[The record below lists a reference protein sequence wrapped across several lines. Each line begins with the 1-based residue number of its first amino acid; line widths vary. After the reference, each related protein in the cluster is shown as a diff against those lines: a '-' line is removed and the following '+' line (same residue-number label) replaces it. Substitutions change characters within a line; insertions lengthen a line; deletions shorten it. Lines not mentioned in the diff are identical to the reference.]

1 MEPAMKTCFEQN
13 TLRMLNVNSMRA
25 KIKESLT
32 CAIGIVAG
40 NK

>member
-1 MEPAMKTCFEQN
+1 MKTFFEQN

-32 CAIGIVAG
+32 CAISIVAG